1 LSESLAKLE
10 ESMSEEEQRAADAIH
25 AIRLLRALVDQAMV
39 EGGHEDV
46 AGVTVVPSAAA
57 AEEAGMVL
65 NTPRYNASIEA
76 LLGVGALGRDEEANA
91 LFADVG
97 GEPEHGWAFEITP
110 EALDLLGR
118 TEV

>member
-1 LSESLAKLE
+1 
-10 ESMSEEEQRAADAIH
+10 MNDEEQRAADAIH

-65 NTPRYNASIEA
+65 NTPRYNAALEA
-76 LLGVGALGRDEEANA
+76 LLGVGRWGATKKPTRCSPTTAESQNKAGRSRSRPRGWICWEEQGPERLGGAR
-91 LFADVG
+91 
-97 GEPEHGWAFEITP
+97 
-110 EALDLLGR
+110 
-118 TEV
+118 